1 MHLGIFTLRIRVS
14 EIVTEPVGSV
24 TISIGITTCSKHRR
38 SMDEVLKGADKAL
51 YRAKEL
57 GRNRCEVFGA
67 DA

>member
-1 MHLGIFTLRIRVS
+1 
-14 EIVTEPVGSV
+14 
-24 TISIGITTCSKHRR
+24 
-38 SMDEVLKGADKAL
+38 MDEVLKGADKAL